1 MRIDQ
6 IVKHSVASPHLNG
19 GCTSFPENVLDQRYL
34 RIKFYKLVSDNGIA
48 LEQTLGK
55 YEIL

>member
-1 MRIDQ
+1 M
-6 IVKHSVASPHLNG
+6 VAWG
-19 GCTSFPENVLDQRYL
+19 GIEPPTHGFSIFPENGLDQRYL
-34 RIKFYKLVSDNGIA
+34 RIEFYKLISDNGIA